1 MFTHLK
7 LHRDAQLQVGENQS
21 DLLQRRTNIFKI
33 LQLKT
38 RLNFCN
44 LYENTDSWRIVIYVR
59 LDSLNILGYRS
70 ATIWL

>member
-44 LYENTDSWRIVIYVR
+44 LYENTDSQV
-59 LDSLNILGYRS
+59 
-70 ATIWL
+70 WLVADEL